1 VHARTRAHS
10 HLWVASGRSL
20 KYRRVLEEDD
30 PMIDMDIIRALAFQG
45 VPDMEGLRSIYWKVR
60 SHCAQCTRAHMSAR
74 HASRRRD
81 VRAWAWGSCVSHTH
95 NACVRAAAPGLF
107 AARQARVV
115 PSPAAEQVHAR
126 TLTDTSRT
134 QSYDGSCTTT
144 NSGERLSILTPNRL
158 RAETCTTRGRR
169 SSFWTRPSLANK
181 PSRTIMY
188 VTLVHLIGS
197 ASHRSLFL
205 SGFASTA
212 AEHGEHK
219 QLEPFL

>member
-1 VHARTRAHS
+1 
-10 HLWVASGRSL
+10 
-20 KYRRVLEEDD
+20 
-30 PMIDMDIIRALAFQG
+30 MIDMDIIRALAFQG

-126 TLTDTSRT
+126 THAHRHITHTVIRRLLYHNQQWRT
-134 QSYDGSCTTT
+134 PLY
-144 NSGERLSILTPNRL
+144 PY
-158 RAETCTTRGRR
+158 A
-169 SSFWTRPSLANK
+169 
-181 PSRTIMY
+181 
-188 VTLVHLIGS
+188 
-197 ASHRSLFL
+197 
-205 SGFASTA
+205 
-212 AEHGEHK
+212 
-219 QLEPFL
+219 